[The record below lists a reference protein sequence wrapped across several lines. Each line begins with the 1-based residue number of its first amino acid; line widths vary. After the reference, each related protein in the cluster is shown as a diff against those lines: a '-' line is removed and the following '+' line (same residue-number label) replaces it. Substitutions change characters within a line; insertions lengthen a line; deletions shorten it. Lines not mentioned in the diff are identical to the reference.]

1 MELRQLKTFQVV
13 ARLLSFH
20 RAAEMLN
27 YAPSTV
33 STQIKLLEEEL
44 GAPLFDR
51 LGKRIRLT
59 SAGQVLL
66 QYSRKMLDIEKETL
80 AKVSGW
86 REPCGTISIRMPQ
99 SIGTYLLPSAL
110 SIFKARYPRIGFDIS
125 TCAYEELIH
134 ELKTG
139 MTDVAFLLADAIPFS
154 ELKSEVLRF
163 ETLVIVSS
171 PKHRLAEKSHF
182 HIADL
187 AAHSILLPKHDC
199 SYKMMFESALLEEK
213 VGHPTFLEINSI
225 EAIKQCVLNGIGVAM
240 LPMMAIK
247 KELKQKELTILPWP
261 EETLETAILMIW
273 HKGKWLSP
281 ELQYFMHTLRNS
293 ATDLGRELSS

>member
-1 MELRQLKTFQVV
+1 MELRQLKTFQVI

-44 GAPLFDR
+44 GVPLFDR

-59 SAGQVLL
+59 PAGRMLA
-66 QYSRKMLDIEKETL
+66 QYARRMLDMEKETL
-80 AKVSGW
+80 TKVSAW
-86 REPCGTISIRMPQ
+86 QEPHGTLSVRIPQ

-110 SIFKARYPRIGFDIS
+110 SIFRKRYPKFGFDIRS
-125 TCAYEELIH
+125 CAYDELIY

-139 MTDVAFLLADAIPFS
+139 MTDVAFLLTDAIPFA
-154 ELKSEVLRF
+154 ELVSEVLRI

-171 PKHRLAEKSHF
+171 PTHGLVRKSRF
-182 HIADL
+182 HIGDL
-187 AAHSILLPKHDC
+187 AGHAILLPKHDC
-199 SYKMMFESALLEEK
+199 SYKMVFERILLEEN
-213 VGHPTFLEINSI
+213 VGGTTFMELNSI
-225 EAIKQCVLNGIGVAM
+225 EAIKQCVIRGIGVAM
-240 LPMMAIK
+240 LPMMAVRQEIVEK
-247 KELKQKELTILPWP
+247 KMVELPWP
-261 EETLETAILMIW
+261 EEKLETAILMIR

-281 ELQYFMHTLRNS
+281 ALQYFMDTI
-293 ATDLGRELSS
+293 REALSPDVA